1 MLTCMLPG
9 YPLEFNSKEE
19 EMFQKTLSL
28 LKRVHF
34 FYHCVYFRKKD
45 GDKNVILSA
54 SQH

>member
-34 FYHCVYFRKKD
+34 FITVF
-45 GDKNVILSA
+45 ILGKRMETKM
-54 SQH
+54 